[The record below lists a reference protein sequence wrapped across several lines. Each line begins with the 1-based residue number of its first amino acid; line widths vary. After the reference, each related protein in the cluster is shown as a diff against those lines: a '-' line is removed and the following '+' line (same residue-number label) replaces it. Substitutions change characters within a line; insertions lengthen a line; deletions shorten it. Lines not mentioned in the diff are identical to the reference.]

1 VVASVIVVTRSESIV
16 LFLSLNS
23 LIELTI
29 GYSSLGLV
37 SRS

>member
-1 VVASVIVVTRSESIV
+1 VVASVIVVIRSESIV

-37 SRS
+37 SRN

>member
-1 VVASVIVVTRSESIV
+1 VVANVIVVTRSESIV

-23 LIELTI
+23 LIELAI
-29 GYSSLGLV
+29 GHSSLGPV